1 MFRIMYTTDDAN
13 FSVEADDAHD
23 FKRAM
28 DLVNE
33 HTNKVESG
41 PAQPINIEFASRPT
55 PDLSNNAFVQR
66 AIDRN
71 RDINANTQQGINA
84 AKLRDYQEQ
93 EAEAKRAR
101 EQAFVQR
108 AIKREAKPTQE
119 QIIARQAELSR
130 QYLSERIS
138 GHAAGAPTYACSTPG
153 QCAAPIPGG
162 AINNWAWTGPS
173 ITIGSGQGKTANLR
187 NNFGWA
193 LDWFSKIADVWDS
206 KHPGQKTEYGAKAF
220 VAEHVVKLIEEQET
234 LNRSALYHQN
244 HDRIN
249 KTIIYPMRDK
259 IDELHNK
266 IDELRTTRPT
276 VDSLEQGFIDRD
288 RDQAVASLDR
298 VRAEKDQL
306 LVQLNTASE
315 SVKFY
320 REAHAK
326 AEATIKEQKSALYAN
341 KHTLADKNR
350 RINELQKANKDLR
363 TENQRIRSTFET
375 IMPGYT
381 L

>member
-1 MFRIMYTTDDAN
+1 MFRIMYTTDDAS
-13 FSVEADDAHD
+13 FSVEADNAHD

-33 HTNKVESG
+33 YTNKVESG
-41 PAQPINIEFASRPT
+41 PTQPINIEFASRPT
-55 PDLSNNAFVQR
+55 PDLSNNAFAQL
-66 AIDRN
+66 AIEFG
-71 RDINANTQQGINA
+71 RDFNINYDTQQGINA

-93 EAEAKRAR
+93 EAKRAR
-101 EQAFVQR
+101 EQA
-108 AIKREAKPTQE
+108 A
-119 QIIARQAELSR
+119 ARQAELQK
-130 QYLSERIS
+130 QYQSAHKAS
-138 GHAAGAPTYACSTPG
+138 TQPAAWTPPVTSDHATPG
-153 QCAAPIPGG
+153 QPAACATPIPGG
-162 AINNWAWTGPS
+162 AINNWNWTDPH
-173 ITIGSGQGKTANLR
+173 IAIGSGQGKPADAR

-193 LDWFSKIADVWDS
+193 FDWFSKIADVWDS
-206 KHPGQKTEYGAKAF
+206 KHPGQKTERGAKTF

-234 LNRSALYHQN
+234 LNRSALYHRN

-266 IDELRTTRPT
+266 IDELRATQPA
-276 VDSLEQGFIDRD
+276 VDSLEQAFIDRD

-298 VRAEKDQL
+298 VRAEKEEL
-306 LVQLNTASE
+306 LQRLHTASE

-326 AEATIKEQKSALYAN
+326 AEATIKQQKDSLRAN
-341 KHTLADKNR
+341 MYSLADMNR
-350 RINELQKANKDLR
+350 RISELQKVNKDLR
-363 TENQRIRSTFET
+363 AENQRIRSTFET
-375 IMPGYT
+375 IIPGYT